1 MSSHH
6 LVLVLQGA
14 EQEEQPRTAA
24 EWLKSLDLQVC
35 ADALNELGYDKIDL
49 ITDGDDEEVA
59 AIVAAV
65 EGIDGVKLP
74 TVKKF
79 KRELAKLRGKD
90 ENF

>member
-1 MSSHH
+1 M
-6 LVLVLQGA
+6 LQEP
-14 EQEEQPRTAA
+14 EQEQPWTA
-24 EWLKSLDLQVC
+24 EWLKTLDLQVC
-35 ADALNELGYDKIDL
+35 TDALNELGYDKIDS
-49 ITDGDDEEVA
+49 ITEGDEEEVA

-90 ENF
+90 ESF

>member
-1 MSSHH
+1 MH
-6 LVLVLQGA
+6 LSVFAFQGP

-24 EWLKSLDLQVC
+24 EWLKSLDLEVC

-49 ITDGDDEEVA
+49 VVEGDEEEVA
-59 AIVAAV
+59 DMIAAVEAV
-65 EGIDGVKLP
+65 EGIKKP

-90 ENF
+90 ENV